1 MYYMKNLA
9 LSFIL
14 FSSLCLCSYTEKKE
28 NNAEDNSSPTE
39 NVSENITKYE
49 DNKTKTSNS
58 NHLTFKGVP
67 IDGTLED
74 FVSEM
79 EKAGF
84 TYIAE
89 ENGAAVL
96 QGDFAGFK
104 KCNIYVAT
112 LHGMDIV
119 NAITVIIPCRDDWSD
134 IEQKY
139 RMLNELITEK
149 YGEPA
154 ENTEKFYRRLTPRT
168 NQDKLIAL
176 ASDNCDF
183 KTVYDTPKGKI
194 TVFMDHDYSLGAFLN
209 LKYSDKINSDNLRT
223 KVIDDL

>member
-1 MYYMKNLA
+1 MKNLA

-14 FSSLCLCSYTEKKE
+14 FSSLCLCNCNEKKE

-39 NVSENITKYE
+39 NVSENVIKNE
-49 DNKTKTSNS
+49 DNKTRTSNS

-79 EKAGF
+79 GKAGF

-104 KCNIYVAT
+104 NCKIYVTT
-112 LHGMDIV
+112 LHGIDIV
-119 NAITVIIPCRDDWSD
+119 NAITVIIQCGNDWSN
-134 IEQKY
+134 IEHKY
-139 RMLNELITEK
+139 RILNELLTEK
-149 YGEPA
+149 YGEPT
-154 ENTEKFYRRLTPRT
+154 ENTEKFYSSFAPTS
-168 NQDKLIAL
+168 NQDKFIAL
-176 ASDNCDF
+176 ATDNCDF

-194 TVFMDHDYSLGAFLN
+194 TVFMDYDYSLEAFLN
-209 LKYSDKINSDNLRT
+209 LKYSDKTNSDNLRA

>member
-1 MYYMKNLA
+1 MKNFA

-14 FSSLCLCSYTEKKE
+14 FSSLCLCNCTEKKE
-28 NNAEDNSSPTE
+28 NNVEDDSSSTE
-39 NVSENITKYE
+39 NVSENVTKDKE
-49 DNKTKTSNS
+49 NRANTSNS

-67 IDGTLED
+67 IDGTLDD

-84 TYIAE
+84 TYVAE
-89 ENGAAVL
+89 ENGATIL
-96 QGDFAGFK
+96 QGDFASFK

-112 LHGMDIV
+112 LHGIDIV
-119 NAITVIIPCRDDWSD
+119 NAITVIIPCGDDWSD
-134 IEQKY
+134 IERKY
-139 RMLNELITEK
+139 RLLNELLTEK

-154 ENTEKFYRRLTPRT
+154 ENTEEFHSRLTPRT

-194 TVFMDHDYSLGAFLN
+194 TIFMDFEYGLGAFLN
-209 LKYSDKINSDNLRT
+209 LKYSDKINSDNLRS

>member
-1 MYYMKNLA
+1 MKNFA

-14 FSSLCLCSYTEKKE
+14 FSSLCLCNCTEKKE
-28 NNAEDNSSPTE
+28 NNVEDNSSSTE
-39 NVSENITKYE
+39 NVSENVTKDKE
-49 DNKTKTSNS
+49 SRTKTSNS

-104 KCNIYVAT
+104 ECNIYVAT

-119 NAITVIIPCRDDWSD
+119 NAITVIIPSRTDWSD

-139 RMLNELITEK
+139 RMLNELLTEK

-154 ENTEKFYRRLTPRT
+154 ENTEEFHSYLDPRS
-168 NQDKLIAL
+168 NHDKLRAL
-176 ASDNCDF
+176 VMDNCDF

-194 TVFMDHDYSLGAFLN
+194 TVFIDSEHGLGSFLH
-209 LKYSDKINSDNLRT
+209 LKYSDKINSDNLRS